1 MKEKLHTLVKND
13 AAQSVISS
21 LLCILGG
28 LIIGF
33 IALLIIWLRPKAENW
48 AFTAMWLG
56 WLLMIYL
63 YVGHT
68 SGALLGNM
76 NL

>member
-1 MKEKLHTLVKND
+1 MEFLQL
-13 AAQSVISS
+13 
-21 LLCILGG
+21 ILA
-28 LIIGF
+28 F
-33 IALLIIWLRPKAENW
+33 IALLIIWLRPKAESW
-48 AFTAMWLG
+48 AFTAM

>member
-33 IALLIIWLRPKAENW
+33 IALLIINPA
-48 AFTAMWLG
+48 
-56 WLLMIYL
+56 
-63 YVGHT
+63 
-68 SGALLGNM
+68 GALEGILDIIKNFRQLHS
-76 NL
+76 NISEARW

>member
-1 MKEKLHTLVKND
+1 MEFLQPNL
-13 AAQSVISS
+13 A
-21 LLCILGG
+21 
-28 LIIGF
+28 F